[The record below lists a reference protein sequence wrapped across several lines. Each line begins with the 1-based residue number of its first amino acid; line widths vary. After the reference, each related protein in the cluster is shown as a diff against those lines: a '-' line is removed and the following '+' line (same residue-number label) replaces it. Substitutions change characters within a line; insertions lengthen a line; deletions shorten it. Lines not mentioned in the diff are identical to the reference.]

1 MNQGDI
7 TGCGVCC
14 ETELEMC
21 SLLWAANWEIWAGVL
36 QALVTQA
43 VTSASSCLGRDS
55 NSTQQADPREGDAG
69 ERQGQTQHAGRWG
82 HEPNEDN
89 KRSLYEEQIYTIP

>member
-14 ETELEMC
+14 ETELKMC
-21 SLLWAANWEIWAGVL
+21 SLLWATKWEIWADVL

-43 VTSASSCLGRDS
+43 VTSSSSCLGRDN
-55 NSTQQADPREGDAG
+55 NSTQQADPRERDAG
-69 ERQGQTQHAGRWG
+69 EMEGQTQHAGRWG
-82 HEPNEDN
+82 HEPNKDN
-89 KRSLYEEQIYTIP
+89 RRSLYVEQIYTMP